1 MTEPEGGPVW
11 VPLVDVRR
19 HNAPLH
25 QALEEAF
32 RRVLERGQF
41 VLGEETE
48 AFEADWAA
56 WCGTRYSIACSNGTA
71 ALYIALK
78 ALGIGPGDEVITT
91 AFTFVATVEAIVLT
105 GARPVFVDVDEAT
118 ALLDFEQVEA
128 AITPRTA
135 AVLPVHLY
143 GQVGDMSALRH
154 LCDRYG
160 LALIED
166 AAQAHGARFR
176 GRKAGTFGDIACF
189 SFYPTKNLSALG
201 DAGAIVT
208 DDPQWAERCRLL
220 RNHGRAQHH
229 WHVQAGFNFRLGELQ
244 AAFLRVKLRYLDTWI
259 TRRNAIVA
267 TYHTQAPTGRYWR
280 WVQTLP
286 DAEPAW
292 HLAVLRTPYR
302 EALRSW
308 LHAHRIQ
315 TAIYYDTPTP
325 LQPAFAFLEVPPDR
339 FPRASAWAQEVL
351 SVPLFP
357 EMTDAEVYRVVEALR
372 RFRP

>member
-1 MTEPEGGPVW
+1 MIKPEDDPPW
-11 VPLVDVRR
+11 VPLVDVQR
-19 HNAPLH
+19 HNASLRP
-25 QALEEAF
+25 ALDAAF
-32 RRVLERGQF
+32 RRVLERGHF

-56 WCGTRYSIACSNGTA
+56 WCGTRYGIACSNGSA

-91 AFTFVATVEAIVLT
+91 AFTFVATVEAILMA
-105 GARPVFVDVDEAT
+105 GARPVLVDVDEAT
-118 ALLDFEQVEA
+118 ALMDLQQVEA
-128 AITPRTA
+128 AITPRTV

-143 GQVGDMSALRH
+143 GQVGDMVALRQ

-176 GRKAGTFGDIACF
+176 GRRAGTFGDIACF

-208 DDPQWAERCRLL
+208 DDPQWAERCRLI

-229 WHVQAGFNFRLGELQ
+229 LHVQVGFNFRLGELQ
-244 AAFLRVKLRYLDTWI
+244 AAFLRAKLRYLDAWI
-259 TRRNAIVA
+259 ARRNAIVG
-267 TYHTQAPTGRYWR
+267 TYRTQAPGGRYWR
-280 WVQTLP
+280 WVQTVP
-286 DAEPAW
+286 EAEPAW

-302 EALRSW
+302 EALREW
-308 LHAHRIQ
+308 LHAHRVQ
-315 TAIYYDTPTP
+315 TGIYYDTPVP
-325 LQPAFAFLEVPPDR
+325 FQPAFAFLEVPPDR
-339 FPRASAWAQEVL
+339 FPQATAWARETL

-357 EMTDAEVYRVVEALR
+357 EMTDPEVHRVVDALR

>member
-1 MTEPEGGPVW
+1 MGKSEGGPAW

-19 HNAPLH
+19 HNAPLRE
-25 QALEEAF
+25 ALEAAF
-32 RRVLERGQF
+32 RRVVERGQF

-56 WCGTRYSIACSNGTA
+56 WCGTRYGIACSNGSA
-71 ALYIALK
+71 ALYIALR
-78 ALGIGPGDEVITT
+78 ALGVGPGDEVITT
-91 AFTFVATVEAIVLT
+91 AFTFVATVEAILMA
-105 GARPVFVDVDEAT
+105 GARPVFVDVDAAT
-118 ALLDFEQVEA
+118 ALMDLEQVG
-128 AITPRTA
+128 A
-135 AVLPVHLY
+135 AVTSRTVAVVPVHLY
-143 GQVGDMSALRH
+143 GQVGDMPALRQ

-208 DDPQWAERCRLL
+208 DDPQWADRCRQI

-229 WHVQAGFNFRLGELQ
+229 LHVQMGFNFRLGELQ
-244 AAFLRVKLRYLDTWI
+244 AAFLRAKLRHLDAWVA
-259 TRRNAIVA
+259 RRNAIVE
-267 TYHTQAPTGRYWR
+267 TYRAQAPGGRYWR
-280 WVQTLP
+280 WVQTVP
-286 DAEPAW
+286 GAEPAW
-292 HLAVLRTPYR
+292 HLAVLRTPNRDTLR
-302 EALRSW
+302 EW
-308 LHAHRIQ
+308 LHAHRVQ
-315 TAIYYDTPTP
+315 TGVYYDTPAP
-325 LQPAFAFLEVPPDR
+325 FQPAFAFLEVPPDR
-339 FPRASAWAQEVL
+339 FPQAAAWAREVL

-357 EMTDAEVYRVVEALR
+357 EMTDAEVRRVVDALR